1 MTEFRA
7 GVLRLP
13 LKNPFHIA
21 HGSSEYREN
30 VFLRISAEGCTAY
43 GEAAVVPY
51 YGINAGDIIEDMRQH
66 LDREMISAEDPL
78 PFISRFTYPVS
89 ACAYSSA
96 LLALR
101 VKREQRH
108 ERELLGCP
116 VSGGTA
122 ASSIT
127 IGYTSD
133 TEQMLQ
139 SIADEQFPAVK
150 LKAGFPDDLERVAL
164 IRRHFPALKI
174 RIDANQGWTMGRAV
188 RMIRA
193 LEPMDIELIE
203 EPVRGTPGQ
212 LAELSRLSSIPI
224 VLDESIQTVE
234 HLKAYAPSVS
244 GVVVKL
250 AKSGGPHA
258 ARLLIQESQRLGLE
272 VMLSCM
278 VESSLAVSAA
288 LAVAPLCRWLD
299 LDAPRLLSSDP
310 FTPIRYQN
318 GIPEASLSTISP
330 SREVSDMF
338 DRTESV
344 VLE

>member
-1 MTEFRA
+1 MVEIRA

-30 VFLRISAEGCTAY
+30 VFLRISADGYTAY
-43 GEAAVVPY
+43 GEAALVPY
-51 YGINAGDIIEDMRQH
+51 YGLDAEQIIEDLKQH
-66 LDREMISAEDPL
+66 LTREMVHTENPL
-78 PFISRFTYPVS
+78 SFVPRFIHPVS

-101 VKREQRH
+101 AKREQRH

-116 VSGGTA
+116 VSGETA

-139 SIADEQFPAVK
+139 SIADEGFPAVK

-164 IRRHFPALKI
+164 IRRHFPALRI
-174 RIDANQGWTMGRAV
+174 RIDANQGWTMERAV
-188 RMIRA
+188 QMIRA

-203 EPVRGTPGQ
+203 EPVKGTPDQ

-234 HLKAYAPSVS
+234 HLKAYAHAVS

-258 ARLLIQESQRLGLE
+258 ARRLIQDSQRLGLK

-299 LDAPRLLSSDP
+299 LDAPRLLSFDP
-310 FTPIRYQN
+310 FTPVRYQD
-318 GIPEASLSTISP
+318 GIPEASLRTIEP

-338 DRTESV
+338 ESTESV